1 MAVGGIGKLRQPIE
15 VTAKNG
21 RVETVSSQDKEHLQR
36 IKETFA
42 TDDWSDVVG
51 EFAFGINPKATFV
64 QEFLEAEKILGTV
77 HVAFGANT
85 DMLGGK
91 NPSKNHMD
99 LLISEPTVQ
108 VTKENG
114 ETVTVL
120 EKGCFHI

>member
-1 MAVGGIGKLRQPIE
+1 ML
-15 VTAKNG
+15 
-21 RVETVSSQDKEHLQR
+21 
-36 IKETFA
+36 F
-42 TDDWSDVVG
+42 TDWW
-51 EFAFGINPKATFV
+51 AFRDFPKMIPKATFV

-85 DMLGGK
+85 DMPGGK

-99 LLISEPTVQ
+99 LLISEPTVK

>member
-1 MAVGGIGKLRQPIE
+1 M
-15 VTAKNG
+15 
-21 RVETVSSQDKEHLQR
+21 SSQDKEHLQR

-91 NPSKNHMD
+91 NLSKNHMD
-99 LLISEPTVQ
+99 LLI
-108 VTKENG
+108 
-114 ETVTVL
+114 
-120 EKGCFHI
+120 